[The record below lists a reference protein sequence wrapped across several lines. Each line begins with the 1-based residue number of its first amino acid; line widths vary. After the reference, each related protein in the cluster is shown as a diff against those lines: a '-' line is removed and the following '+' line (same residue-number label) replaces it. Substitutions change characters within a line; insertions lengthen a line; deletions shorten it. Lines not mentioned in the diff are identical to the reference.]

1 VRRGFRSQKP
11 EVRRLFLGTLCVAV
25 ASAVSA
31 GTTYYVDGTYGDNA
45 NDGLSI
51 TNNGVGQGPK
61 KNLSA
66 VLAVAGTGDVIQV
79 ASGIYQEANW
89 LPSGQEVH
97 LSSAGPVIVY
107 QTDPWQTDSVGDGV
121 ADGWRQYYFGN
132 GTTTNGSSCAQ
143 CDPDNDGF
151 TNLEEYQAGY
161 SPVDTNSHPSAIL
174 TIPNA
179 WAIYTATSNVEVT
192 ADIRSTNRY
201 VTVKAAEY
209 FLDSTNGVTFGTGYS
224 MIATDG
230 VFNSTNEMAVG
241 TFTPSF
247 PYGERH
253 EIFIHARGKDKQWSP
268 FKRVIINPNIND
280 ILDKIQENYSAFQDL
295 QFNVTMTEKHNGV
308 TVRTTTAAVKMKGPY
323 MLRTEYDN
331 GFVGIVNTN
340 RMWWHNDA
348 LNIGGAM
355 TAGINGDFS
364 PEGSRCSDFFWDVP
378 LSKTRTDASITISD
392 NSATFDCALPPK
404 TGVLWPSL
412 GFVTDYRIGVVT
424 QQSGRTEDVEIK
436 SEFLNPIEVFPG
448 KWLFTLHK
456 HTMMFDSGDV
466 IVFES
471 AITNVQANQGLDD
484 SLFYIPSE

>member
-1 VRRGFRSQKP
+1 MSSRRRLLSSFLVLALIGGLAQAQVVVTPSSAEVDSDGDGLRDIQETRIGTDPAKADTDDDGMP
-11 EVRRLFLGTLCVAV
+11 DGWEVRYALNPTDPSDAPLDADGDGLTNLQEYLNHTDPTNPDTDGDGFSDGDEVA
-25 ASAVSA
+25 A
-31 GTTYYVDGTYGDNA
+31 GTDPLDPNSY
-45 NDGLSI
+45 
-51 TNNGVGQGPK
+51 PK
-61 KNLSA
+61 AL
-66 VLAVAGTGDVIQV
+66 
-79 ASGIYQEANW
+79 
-89 LPSGQEVH
+89 
-97 LSSAGPVIVY
+97 
-107 QTDPWQTDSVGDGV
+107 
-121 ADGWRQYYFGN
+121 
-132 GTTTNGSSCAQ
+132 
-143 CDPDNDGF
+143 
-151 TNLEEYQAGY
+151 
-161 SPVDTNSHPSAIL
+161 L

-179 WAIYTATSNVEVT
+179 WAIYLSSNTVEVT

-378 LSKTRTDASITISD
+378 LSKTRTDASITYSHF
-392 NSATFDCALPPK
+392 SATFDCALPPK
-404 TGVLWPSL
+404 PGVLWPSL
-412 GFVTDYRIGVVT
+412 DFTADYRVGVVT
-424 QQSGRTEDVEIK
+424 EQSGRTEDVEIK